1 MIDWRH
7 PLSGNVLF
15 ICPPPPAMLML
26 LKQNKNQPKHPLT
39 QKAPPKA
46 SVWVERRV
54 WLTAIAIALGVGGL
68 QWLGTL
74 QSSELSALDWMFRLR
89 PVESVD
95 KRIVIVSIDD
105 QDIDYLRSW
114 PIADQTIATALKQ
127 INAAHPRAI
136 GLDIYRDIAVGSGQA
151 ELQTVF
157 ETTPNLIGIEKI
169 QDATS
174 PGIQPP
180 DKLNQRQ
187 QIGFNNVVVDS
198 DSLVRRALLLWTID
212 GQRRR
217 SFALQ
222 LAMLYLDAEN
232 LPPIAPPQNPSYLK
246 LGHVMF
252 PQLQK
257 HDGGYADVDVGG
269 YQILANPRAAQF
281 PTVSLKA
288 VLTGQVSPEQFRD
301 RIVLIGS
308 TAESLKD
315 FFYTSYSQHAD
326 GSLRPMAGVELHAN
340 FISQL
345 LSAVLD
351 GRSPL
356 RVPPLLLD
364 WGWIF
369 GWSLI
374 GAIVSWRFRYPVQ
387 LAACLLVTGAVLTL
401 SCYLSFVAG
410 WWIPLVPPMISLTGS
425 ALVIT
430 SYIAYLEEEL
440 KKSKEFLNSV
450 INTIPDPI
458 FVKDQQRRWVVLNDA
473 FCRFVG
479 HPREHLLEQTDEQV
493 FSPQQASC
501 FRHQDDRT
509 FKSGLG
515 HESEEEFTNASGDLY
530 LIATKRSR
538 HRDRAGNVFLVGV
551 IRDITQRKQVEADL
565 RRTTAELEQSNVE
578 LKQAE
583 HRLRHLAYHDSLTGL
598 PNRELFEDRLRQ
610 SLHGAVEHQQL
621 VAVLFLDLDGFKQI
635 NDTYGH
641 AMGNLLLKA
650 VAQRLLRCLRNSD
663 TVARFGGDEFVV
675 LLPTI
680 PQLSDVLKV
689 AEKILST
696 LSRSFA
702 LEGIVIP
709 ISTSIGISIC
719 PLDGTDTD
727 ELLKK
732 ADLAMYL
739 AKQQGKNQYVSS
751 QEIAPALQSQDY
763 R

>member
-1 MIDWRH
+1 M
-7 PLSGNVLF
+7 P
-15 ICPPPPAMLML
+15 ML
-26 LKQNKNQPKHPLT
+26 LKQNKNQPKHPLI
-39 QKAPPKA
+39 QKAPPQA
-46 SVWVERRV
+46 SVWLERRV
-54 WLTAIAIALGVGGL
+54 WLTAIAIALGVGSL

-246 LGHVMF
+246 LGHVVF

-269 YQILANPRAAQF
+269 YQILANPRAARFQ
-281 PTVSLKA
+281 TVSLTA
-288 VLTGQVSPEQFRD
+288 VLNGQVSPEQFRD

-356 RVPPLLLD
+356 RVPPLLLK

-387 LAACLLVTGAVLTL
+387 LAACLLVAGAVLTL
-401 SCYLSFVAG
+401 SGYLSFIAG

-479 HPREHLLEQTDEQV
+479 HPREHLLEKTDDHV
-493 FSPQQASC
+493 FSSQQASC

-509 FKSGLG
+509 FKSGLEY
-515 HESEEEFTNASGDLY
+515 ESEEEFTNANGDLY
-530 LIATKRSR
+530 LIATKRSL

-583 HRLRHLAYHDSLTGL
+583 HRLRHLAYHDGLTGL

-610 SLHGAVEHQQL
+610 SLHWAVEHQQL
-621 VAVLFLDLDGFKQI
+621 VAVLFLDLDGFKRI

-696 LSRSFA
+696 LSHSFA

-719 PLDGTDTD
+719 PLDGTDVN

-739 AKQQGKNQYVSS
+739 AKQQGKNQYASS
-751 QEIAPALQSQDY
+751 QELAPALQNQDF

>member
-1 MIDWRH
+1 
-7 PLSGNVLF
+7 
-15 ICPPPPAMLML
+15 ML
-26 LKQNKNQPKHPLT
+26 LEQTKNQPKHPLT
-39 QKAPPKA
+39 QKAPPNA
-46 SVWVERRV
+46 SGWVERRI
-54 WLTAIAIALGVGGL
+54 WLTAIAITMGVGGL

-95 KRIVIVSIDD
+95 QRIVIVSIDD
-105 QDIDYLRSW
+105 QDINYLRSW

-136 GLDIYRDIAVGSGQA
+136 GLDIYRNIAVGSGQA
-151 ELQTVF
+151 ELQAVF

-180 DKLNQRQ
+180 DNVNQRQ
-187 QIGFNNVVVDS
+187 QIGFDNVVVDS
-198 DSLVRRALLLWTID
+198 DSLVHRALLLWTIN

-222 LAMLYLDAEN
+222 LAMLYLQGEP
-232 LPPIAPPQNPSYLK
+232 LPSSEPPHNPSHLR
-246 LGHVMF
+246 LGQTVF
-252 PQLQK
+252 PPLQK
-257 HDGGYADVDVGG
+257 HKGGYANIDVGG

-288 VLTGQVSPEQFRD
+288 VLTGQVAPEQFRD

-315 FFYTSYSQHAD
+315 FFYTSYSQRAD
-326 GSLRPMAGVELHAN
+326 GSLRPIAGVELHAN

-356 RVPPLLLD
+356 RVPPLLLE

-369 GWSLI
+369 GWSFT
-374 GAIVSWRFRYPVQ
+374 GAIVSWRFRYPIQ
-387 LAACLLVTGAVLTL
+387 LAVCLLGTGAVLTL
-401 SCYLSFVAG
+401 SCYLAFVG
-410 WWIPLVPPMISLTGS
+410 SWWIPLVPPMISLTGS
-425 ALVIT
+425 AAVIT

-458 FVKDQQRRWVVLNDA
+458 FVKDQRRRWVVLNDA

-479 HPREHLLEQTDEQV
+479 HPREYLLEKTDDHV
-493 FSPQQASC
+493 FSPKQASC
-501 FRHQDDRT
+501 FRQQDDRT
-509 FKSGLG
+509 FARGLG
-515 HESEEEFTNASGDLY
+515 YESEEEFTNANGDLY
-530 LIATKRSR
+530 LIATKRSL

-565 RRTTAELEQSNVE
+565 RRTTAELTQSNVE

-598 PNRELFEDRLRQ
+598 PNRELLEDRLRQ
-610 SLHGAVEHQQL
+610 LLHWAVEHHQL

-650 VAQRLLRCLRNSD
+650 VSQRLVRCLRNSD
-663 TVARFGGDEFVV
+663 TVSRFGGDEFVI
-675 LLPTI
+675 LLPSM
-680 PQLSDVLKV
+680 PQLPDVLKV
-689 AEKILST
+689 AEKILAT
-696 LSRSFA
+696 LSHSFA
-702 LEGIVIP
+702 LEGTVIP
-709 ISTSIGISIC
+709 MTTSIGISIC
-719 PLDGTDTD
+719 PLDSTDID
-727 ELLKK
+727 DLLKK
-732 ADLAMYL
+732 ADLAMYQ
-739 AKQQGKNQYVSS
+739 AKQQGKNQYALS
-751 QEIAPALQSQDY
+751 QTISTTIQVQNY

>member
-1 MIDWRH
+1 
-7 PLSGNVLF
+7 
-15 ICPPPPAMLML
+15 MLML

-39 QKAPPKA
+39 QKAPPQA
-46 SVWVERRV
+46 SVWLERRV
-54 WLTAIAIALGVGGL
+54 WLTAIAIALGVGSL
-68 QWLGTL
+68 QWLGAL

-95 KRIVIVSIDD
+95 NRIVIVSIDD

-169 QDATS
+169 QDTTS

-308 TAESLKD
+308 TADSLKD

-356 RVPPLLLD
+356 RVPPLLLK

-387 LAACLLVTGAVLTL
+387 LAACLLVAGAVLTL
-401 SCYLSFVAG
+401 SGYLSFVAG

-479 HPREHLLEQTDEQV
+479 HSREYLLEKTDDHV
-493 FSPQQASC
+493 FSSQQASC

-509 FKSGLG
+509 FKSGLEY
-515 HESEEEFTNASGDLY
+515 ESEEEFTNANGDLY
-530 LIATKRSR
+530 LIATKRSL

-565 RRTTAELEQSNVE
+565 RRTTAELAQSNIE

-598 PNRELFEDRLRQ
+598 PNRELFEERLCQ
-610 SLHGAVEHQQL
+610 SLNWAVEHHQL
-621 VAVLFLDLDGFKQI
+621 VALLFLDLDGFKQI

-650 VAQRLLRCLRNSD
+650 VSQRLIRCLRNSD
-663 TVARFGGDEFVV
+663 TVSRFGGDEFVV
-675 LLPTI
+675 LLPT
-680 PQLSDVLKV
+680 LSHPADVLKV
-689 AEKILST
+689 AKKILDT
-696 LSRSFA
+696 LSHNFA
-702 LEGIVIP
+702 LEGTVIS
-709 ISTSIGISIC
+709 ITTSIGISIC
-719 PLDGTDTD
+719 PLDGTEMDD
-727 ELLKK
+727 LLKK

-739 AKQQGKNQYVSS
+739 AKQKGKNQYALS
-751 QEIAPALQSQDY
+751 QGINAVTQNQALVPLDKEG
-763 R
+763 